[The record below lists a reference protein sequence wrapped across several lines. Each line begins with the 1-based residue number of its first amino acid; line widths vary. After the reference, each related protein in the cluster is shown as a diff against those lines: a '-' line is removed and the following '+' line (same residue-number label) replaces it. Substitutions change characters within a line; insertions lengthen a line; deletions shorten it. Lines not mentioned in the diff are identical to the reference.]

1 MRRVGIKE
9 FRDKATLFL
18 ASGETMLVERH
29 GHPVGYFIPI
39 KRKDDVVL
47 QRLAE
52 VIEHTLNEVGL
63 GEEELIELFTVR
75 QSGTSRGTE
84 TAEH

>member
-9 FRDKATLFL
+9 FRDKATVLL

-29 GHPVGYFIPI
+29 GHPVGYFMPI
-39 KRKDDVVL
+39 KRKDDAAM

-52 VIEHTLNEVGL
+52 VLERTLNETGL
-63 GEEELIELFTVR
+63 GEDELVELFTVR
-75 QSGTSRGTE
+75 QGRAHQRAE
-84 TAEH
+84 TAAR